1 MVWGYGNPICAKTQH
16 ILCRSFTTYCEG
28 RDIPIPKSK
37 WWENSFVLLD
47 KNHNPHIFQSS
58 PLSYWEDGS
67 IKWVLIEFL
76 SNIKP
81 NTEKTFFLSHT
92 NTSLPYKNDSICVEA
107 QDSVILNN
115 GKVKLELSSSNSPKD
130 VGAY

>member
-1 MVWGYGNPICAKTQH
+1 MKPIT
-16 ILCRSFTTYCEG
+16 IS
-28 RDIPIPKSK
+28 IPIPKSK

-81 NTEKTFFLSHT
+81 KHIKLTK
-92 NTSLPYKNDSICVEA
+92 V
-107 QDSVILNN
+107 SVI
-115 GKVKLELSSSNSPKD
+115 KPIE
-130 VGAY
+130 